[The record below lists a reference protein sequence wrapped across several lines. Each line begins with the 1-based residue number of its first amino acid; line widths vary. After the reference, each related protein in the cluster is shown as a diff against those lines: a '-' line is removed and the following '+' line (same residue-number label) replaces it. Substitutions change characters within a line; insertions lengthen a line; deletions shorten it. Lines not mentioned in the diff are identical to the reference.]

1 MNKRE
6 HLGGGAV
13 VPVGIFNRTHRPD
26 EVMCWRPQWVC
37 WRYEWDGKWRKPPF
51 HPLTGQRTDP
61 TELGRWGTYH
71 EAVRALVRGGYDG
84 IGYVFLP
91 SEGYVRLDF
100 DDCRDPQTGIIDQ
113 WAVEILDYLQ
123 VYAEVSP
130 TGEGLHAIAKG
141 ELGRVDRKVSGLGE
155 RHQGTLEM
163 YSQGQNYLTWTN
175 ERLNEGTIRECGS
188 ELCTLYDIV
197 YWRQMYQERVKRQG
211 SGVRE
216 LPTIEVQ
223 TEPLSPGQ
231 QKADTWLLTRARN
244 AKNGQVFCTLFDELP
259 GAGSQHENDFRLCLM
274 LLYWT
279 QDQQGIPNL
288 SWADRLYRQSARFT
302 AGRWEKWDRRLGQYT
317 YGQVTLY
324 QAYIKRYI

>member
-1 MNKRE
+1 
-6 HLGGGAV
+6 
-13 VPVGIFNRTHRPD
+13 
-26 EVMCWRPQWVC
+26 
-37 WRYEWDGKWRKPPF
+37 
-51 HPLTGQRTDP
+51 LTGQKTDP
-61 TELGRWGTYH
+61 TELGRWGTYD

-141 ELGRVDRKVSGLGE
+141 QMHRA
-155 RHQGTLEM
+155 EM

-175 ERLNEGTIRECGS
+175 ERLNEGTESIRECSS

-197 YWRQMYQERVKRQG
+197 YWQQIYRERVGQRR
-211 SGVRE
+211 SGARE

-223 TEPLSPGQ
+223 TGSLSPGQ

-244 AKNGQVFCTLFDELP
+244 AKNGQAFCMLFDELP
-259 GAGSQHENDFRLCLM
+259 GVGSQHEDDFRLCLM

-279 QDQQGIPNL
+279 QDLQGIPNL
-288 SWADRLYRQSARFT
+288 SWADRLYRQSARFA

-324 QAYIKRYI
+324 HAYIKRYIQFE